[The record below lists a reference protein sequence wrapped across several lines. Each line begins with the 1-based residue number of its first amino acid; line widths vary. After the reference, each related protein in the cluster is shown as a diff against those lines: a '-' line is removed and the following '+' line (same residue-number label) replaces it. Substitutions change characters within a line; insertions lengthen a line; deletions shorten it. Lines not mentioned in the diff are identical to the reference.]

1 MRGLPKPILPNW
13 RSYRLAIVKIGIVG
27 TGQIAQRHLNAFQ
40 QIEGAE
46 IAGHVGTSAEKANHA
61 AAQWG
66 GRGYTSLDDL
76 IAGER
81 PDAVW
86 ITVPPDQHG
95 QLEFTLLEH
104 GIPFLIEKPLSA
116 DRAIAER
123 INDAITQKN
132 ALVAVGYNWR
142 ALDTLP
148 RLRETLA
155 LNPPRLIVGAFH
167 VNTPPAVW
175 WRHQAQSG
183 GQMVE
188 QATHLIDLSRALVGE
203 GKLLCAHSPVFERPT
218 YPDAD
223 IAGVSAALI
232 RFENGV
238 LGSYSASNI
247 QSGGGRVE
255 LQFICE
261 GALITLTRASIT
273 YQSGDAK
280 TVDHAEQDSY
290 AAQNRAFLDAIRQND
305 PSLIYSTYADAL
317 LTHRLC
323 HEIVAQG

>member
-1 MRGLPKPILPNW
+1 M
-13 RSYRLAIVKIGIVG
+13 KIGIIG
-27 TGQIAQRHLNAFQ
+27 TGQIAQRHLNAFR
-40 QIEGAE
+40 QIDDAE
-46 IAGHVGTSAEKANHA
+46 VVGHVGTTTEKAGLA
-61 AAQWG
+61 AERWG
-66 GRGYTSLDDL
+66 GRGYTSLNDL
-76 IAGER
+76 LAEEH
-81 PDAVW
+81 PDIVW

-95 QLEFTLLEH
+95 QLEFTLLDH
-104 GIPFLIEKPLSA
+104 DIPFLVEKPLAA
-116 DRAIAER
+116 DRETAER
-123 INDAITQKN
+123 INDRIAKKN

-155 LNPPRLIVGAFH
+155 QHPPRLITGAFH

-203 GKLLCAHSPVFERPT
+203 GRLLCAHSPFFERSA

-238 LGSYSASNI
+238 LGSFSASCI
-247 QSGGGRVE
+247 QNSGGRVE
-255 LQFICE
+255 LQFVCD
-261 GALITLTRASIT
+261 GMLITLTRAQIT
-273 YQSGDAK
+273 YHSGDVSD
-280 TVDHAEQDSY
+280 VDQAQQDSY
-290 AAQNRAFLDAIRQND
+290 AVQNRAFLDAVSRNS
-305 PSLIYSTYADAL
+305 PALIYSTYADAL

-323 HEIVAQG
+323 HEIVEQG

>member
-1 MRGLPKPILPNW
+1 
-13 RSYRLAIVKIGIVG
+13 VKIGMIG
-27 TGQIAQRHLNAFQ
+27 TGQIAQRHLNAFR
-40 QIEGAE
+40 QIDGAE
-46 IAGHVGTSAEKANHA
+46 IVGHVGTSAEKARTA

-95 QLEFTLLEH
+95 ALELTLLEH
-104 GIPFLIEKPLSA
+104 GIPFLVEKPLSA
-116 DRAIAER
+116 DRDTAEH
-123 INDAITQKN
+123 INDAIAQKN
-132 ALVAVGYNWR
+132 LLVGVGYNWR

-155 LNPPRLIVGAFH
+155 LNPPRLIIGAFH
-167 VNTPPAVW
+167 VNTPLAVW
-175 WRHQAQSG
+175 WRHQTQSG

-188 QATHLIDLSRALVGE
+188 QATHLIDLSRALAGE
-203 GKLLCAHSPVFERPT
+203 GTLLCAHSPVFERSA
-218 YPDAD
+218 YADAD

-232 RFENGV
+232 RFEKGV
-238 LGSYSASNI
+238 LGTFSASCI
-247 QSGGGRVE
+247 QSSGGKVE
-255 LQFICE
+255 LQFVCE

-273 YQSGDAK
+273 YQNGDAQE
-280 TVDHAEQDSY
+280 VDYAQQDSY
-290 AAQNRAFLDAIRQND
+290 TVQNRAFLDAVNRND
-305 PSLIYSTYADAL
+305 PRLIYSTYADAL

-323 HEIVAQG
+323 HEIAAQR

>member
-1 MRGLPKPILPNW
+1 MR
-13 RSYRLAIVKIGIVG
+13 IGIIG
-27 TGQIAQRHLNAFQ
+27 TGQIARRHLNSFQ
-40 QIEGAE
+40 QIDGVEVV
-46 IAGHVGTSAEKANHA
+46 GHVGTSVEKADA
-61 AAQWG
+61 AVAEWG
-66 GRGYTSLDDL
+66 GRSYTNLNEL
-76 IAGER
+76 IVREH

-95 QLEFTLLEH
+95 QFESTLLEH
-104 GIPFLIEKPLSA
+104 RIPFLVEKPLSA
-116 DRAIAER
+116 DRVTAER
-123 INDAITQKN
+123 INDAIVQKN

-155 LNPPRLIVGAFH
+155 LNLPRLIVGAFH

-188 QATHLIDLSRALVGE
+188 QATHLIDLSRSLVGE
-203 GKLLCAHSPVFERPT
+203 GRVLCAHSPVFERPA

-232 RFENGV
+232 CFENDV
-238 LGSYSASNI
+238 LGSFSASCI
-247 QSGGGRVE
+247 QSSGGKVE
-255 LQFICE
+255 LQFVCE
-261 GALITLTRASIT
+261 GQMITLTRASIT
-273 YQSGDAK
+273 YQSGNLIE
-280 TVDHAEQDSY
+280 VDHAQQDSY
-290 AAQNRAFLDAIRQND
+290 AVQNRAFLDAIRRND
-305 PSLIYSTYADAL
+305 PRLIYSTYADAL

-323 HEIVAQG
+323 HEIAAQR

>member
-1 MRGLPKPILPNW
+1 M
-13 RSYRLAIVKIGIVG
+13 KIGIVG
-27 TGQIAQRHLNAFQ
+27 TGQIAQRHLNAFR

-46 IAGHVGTSAEKANHA
+46 IVGHVGTNAEKAALA

-66 GRGYTSLDDL
+66 GRSYTRLAEL
-76 IAGER
+76 IAAER

-95 QLEFTLLEH
+95 QMEFTLLER
-104 GIPFLIEKPLSA
+104 GIPFLVEKPLAA
-116 DRAIAER
+116 DRETAER
-123 INDAITQKN
+123 IHDLIARKN

-155 LNPPRLIVGAFH
+155 YNPPRLIVGAFH

-203 GKLLCAHSPVFERPT
+203 GSLLCAHSPVFARPA

-238 LGSYSASNI
+238 LGSYSASCI

-261 GALITLTRASIT
+261 NALITLTRASIT
-273 YQSGDAK
+273 YQNGDAK
-280 TVDHAEQDSY
+280 EVDHAQQDSY
-290 AAQNRAFLDAIRQND
+290 AVQNRAFLDAVRQND
-305 PSLIYSTYADAL
+305 PRLIYSTYADAL
-317 LTHRLC
+317 RTHRLC
-323 HEIVAQG
+323 HAIVAQG